1 VKNVIAENGGK
12 DMDVKLREDNA
23 DGKEAPEKMNAVE
36 NGDAPRK
43 NWRQTLDTVFN
54 VIFAVAV
61 GAGVFWLVYKFS
73 DGMEF
78 FERIIAICATTSI
91 GVMVAVLMLSPLL
104 NFFSGICGHIVNHLF
119 KMPLQDIVSSV
130 LGLIVGLV
138 IAGLLNAVIGKIPV
152 IGPYISVV
160 SLLIF
165 AYVGMTVAYRKRAE
179 LMNLLNWRVGLNKNE
194 QRSFDNRVE
203 PKILDTSVII
213 DGRVADICRSGFLE
227 GQLVIANFVLD
238 ELRHIADLPDVLKR
252 NRGRRG
258 LDILNRMQKEMP
270 GRVVIVDDDYPDIA
284 EVDNKLLRLAQ
295 DMKGAVLTNDYNLA
309 KVGQVHGVRILNINE
324 LSNAL
329 RAVWL
334 PGETI
339 TVDIVQAGKEQNQG
353 LAYLD
358 DGTMIV
364 VENGRGFIGQQ
375 VAAEVSS
382 VLQTS
387 AGRMIFA
394 RVIPVY

>member
-1 VKNVIAENGGK
+1 
-12 DMDVKLREDNA
+12 
-23 DGKEAPEKMNAVE
+23 
-36 NGDAPRK
+36 
-43 NWRQTLDTVFN
+43 
-54 VIFAVAV
+54 
-61 GAGVFWLVYKFS
+61 
-73 DGMEF
+73 
-78 FERIIAICATTSI
+78 
-91 GVMVAVLMLSPLL
+91 
-104 NFFSGICGHIVNHLF
+104 
-119 KMPLQDIVSSV
+119 
-130 LGLIVGLV
+130 
-138 IAGLLNAVIGKIPV
+138 
-152 IGPYISVV
+152 
-160 SLLIF
+160 
-165 AYVGMTVAYRKRAE
+165 MTVTYRKRSE
-179 LMNLLNWRVGLNKNE
+179 LMNLLNLRSGQNKNE
-194 QRSFDNRVE
+194 QHTFDNRVE

-238 ELRHIADLPDVLKR
+238 ELRHIADLSDVLKR

-270 GRVVIVDDDYPDIA
+270 ERVVIVDTDYPEIA

-309 KVGQVHGVRILNINE
+309 KVGQVQGVRILNINE

-364 VENGRGFIGQQ
+364 VENGRNYIGQQ

-394 RVIPVY
+394 RVVPAFKGY